1 MFMHEIIRNKHQVS
15 NLDLTKI
22 IVLGNYLNS
31 SKTLSN
37 NLIRF
42 TGLEKI
48 KQCLI

>member
-1 MFMHEIIRNKHQVS
+1 MFMHENIKNTHQVS
-15 NLDLTKI
+15 NPDLTKI
-22 IVLGNYLNS
+22 IVLGNHLNS

-42 TGLEKI
+42 TGLEEI